1 MKTNDKSQAKNSFSV
16 LSLDKASRRL
26 AFHFLAV
33 IGLTALLLLLLGP
46 GANAARESFKGLAP
60 GELSNRD
67 ITAGK
72 DVVYVDEE
80 ATRLRRQAEERL
92 VLPTYQ
98 LDLAATAR
106 ILGRYRDFSAAFRE
120 LAAQDIALE
129 TMVLMLQSRFPGALS
144 REDLMA
150 LARSSLKSQA
160 LVYAE
165 STLETLLD
173 TGIFSDA
180 TTLTERYNQDYF
192 ELKRLLEGRTDTS
205 QRAKSSMITGSNLG
219 KAIDEELTK
228 RHLARSLL
236 EITASLIKGFTSENA
251 FFDQAGTEAKL
262 AKALGRIEPVSRSV
276 AKNELLVRKGELVT
290 DATYLRLQAIEKAVS
305 RADISLTLRSLG
317 IFLSAVALGLIFLN
331 SARPARGSIDQR
343 LVLAALYS
351 SFLFFVIAL
360 LSVRISG
367 GLNSFDGLYLLPV
380 GVFSGI
386 AAALAG
392 SSFGY
397 FFTVV
402 LSLLAASVSNVNP
415 FYIVFVLL
423 SGILASFLV
432 GSARTRLVLVRSA
445 LLQAAFQGLWG
456 IILLLQEGTQF
467 KGVLKFSGM
476 LTLNGFVS
484 GSLILALLPILE
496 QTFNLTTRFRMLEL
510 SDVNA
515 PALKNLLTQAPGTYS
530 HSMNVAHLAEAAA
543 EEIGADSLLARVGA
557 YYHDIGKAEQPEYFV
572 ENQRGSN
579 KHDDINPRLS
589 ATVIRSHVKIGM
601 EKARELKLPKAVVDI
616 VAQHHGNSIIAWFF
630 DKAKIEDESIRKE
643 DFSYPG
649 SPPASKE
656 SGIVMLADTVE
667 AASRMLKKPTVTK
680 LDAHIR
686 QLIMEKVQSGQLD
699 NCMLTVRDLESV
711 RHAFVRIL
719 SGQFHSRI
727 EYPKQREDRS

>member
-1 MKTNDKSQAKNSFSV
+1 MKTNDKSQAKGSPGF
-16 LSLDKASRRL
+16 LRLDKPSRRL
-26 AFHFLAV
+26 VSHLLAL
-33 IGLTALLLLLLGP
+33 IGLASLSLLLLGP
-46 GANAARESFKGLAP
+46 GANAARESFRGIMP
-60 GELSNRD
+60 GEVSNRD

-72 DVVYVDEE
+72 DVTYIDEE

-98 LDLAATAR
+98 LDLAASSR
-106 ILGRYRDFSAAFRE
+106 ILNRYRDFSAAFRE
-120 LAAQDIALE
+120 LAAQDVALD
-129 TMVLMLQSRFPGALS
+129 TMALMLQSRFPGALG
-144 REDLMA
+144 REELLA

-160 LVYAE
+160 LAYAE

-173 TGIFSDA
+173 AGIFSNA
-180 TTLTERYNQDYF
+180 STLTERYNQDYF

-205 QRAKSSMITGSNLG
+205 QRPKSSMTLGSNLAR
-219 KAIDEELTK
+219 AIEEELSK
-228 RHLARSLL
+228 RHLARNLFDV
-236 EITASLIKGFTSENA
+236 TASLVAGFASENA

-290 DATYLRLQAIEKAVS
+290 DAAYLRLQAIEKAVS
-305 RADISLTLRSLG
+305 RADIGLTLRGLG
-317 IFLSAVALGLIFLN
+317 IFLSAVALGFIFLV
-331 SARPARGSIDQR
+331 SSGSTRGSGDQK
-343 LVLAALYS
+343 LVLSAIYS

-360 LSVRISG
+360 LAVRVSG
-367 GLNSFDGLYLLPV
+367 GANSFDGLYLLPV
-380 GVFSGI
+380 SVFAGI

-392 SSFGY
+392 SAFGY
-397 FFTVV
+397 SLTVV
-402 LSLLAASVSNVNP
+402 LSLLAASVSNVNS

-423 SGILASFLV
+423 SGILASFMV
-432 GSARTRLVLVRSA
+432 GSAKTRLVLVRSA
-445 LLQAAFQGLWG
+445 LFQALFQGLWG

-467 KGVLKFSGM
+467 KGVLKYSSM
-476 LTLNGFVS
+476 LALNGFVS

-510 SDVNA
+510 SDINA

-601 EKARELKLPKAVVDI
+601 EKAKELKLPKAVVDI

-630 DKAKIEDESIRKE
+630 DKAKIEDESIRRE

-649 SPPASKE
+649 SPPATKE
-656 SGIVMLADTVE
+656 SGIVMLADTIE
-667 AASRMLKKPTVTK
+667 AATRTLKKPTVTK
-680 LDAHIR
+680 LDAHVK

-699 NCMLTVRDLESV
+699 NCLLTVRDLESA

-727 EYPKQREDRS
+727 EYPRQKEERA